1 VLGNRRLRVVVNAF
15 RSGRAHC
22 AWRLPSRVS
31 AGSFANGWVSV
42 RDGASRGLQAFAVKV
57 R

>member
-22 AWRLPSRVS
+22 AWRLPTRVRE
-31 AGSFANGWVSV
+31 GSFANGWVSV
-42 RDGASRGLQAFAVKV
+42 RDGAARTQQAFAVKV

>member
-1 VLGNRRLRVVVNAF
+1 VLGNRHLRVVVNAF
-15 RSGRAHC
+15 RSGRARC